1 MVLLSPLKTTM
12 TCFNLSI
19 RNRIII
25 QTCNVELWCSRKS
38 PMRPLTRPL
47 RTRWKTS
54 RIRNR
59 NYNSSKKVGKKALQN
74 KIEFREIK
82 SRARQFRIRRS
93 SDITVFENSSKK
105 SHYKIQGIFHCFYK
119 YLFTFFRYLFTKW
132 VSLSK
137 SQMRLFPM
145 IFKYCGDVVF
155 SCSENAILCRAESTR
170 KAWKVMAVLSTLC
183 LFILKWLHKKREK
196 SLSSQSAKVLHFLQ
210 RFSAGN

>member
-1 MVLLSPLKTTM
+1 MFGKCVSTPFFNHCGFLVRQLSLWLFFIFPGMVLLSPLKTTM

-19 RNRIII
+19 RNHIII

-105 SHYKIQGIFHCFYK
+105 SHYKIQGIFHGFY
-119 YLFTFFRYLFTKW
+119 RYLFT
-132 VSLSK
+132 
-137 SQMRLFPM
+137 
-145 IFKYCGDVVF
+145 
-155 SCSENAILCRAESTR
+155 
-170 KAWKVMAVLSTLC
+170 
-183 LFILKWLHKKREK
+183 
-196 SLSSQSAKVLHFLQ
+196 
-210 RFSAGN
+210 

>member
-19 RNRIII
+19 RNHIII

-74 KIEFREIK
+74 RIEFCEIK

-105 SHYKIQGIFHCFYK
+105 SHYKIQGIFHGFY
-119 YLFTFFRYLFTKW
+119 RYLFTY
-132 VSLSK
+132 SYFFTK
-137 SQMRLFPM
+137 SGCFPNHKRDFFQWFSNTVVMLF
-145 IFKYCGDVVF
+145 F
-155 SCSENAILCRAESTR
+155 RAR
-170 KAWKVMAVLSTLC
+170 KMPFYAE
-183 LFILKWLHKKREK
+183 LKAPGKLGK
-196 SLSSQSAKVLHFLQ
+196 
-210 RFSAGN
+210 